1 MRGSM
6 DAKYPKLA
14 NRFSFPKLCFIHC
27 SRRRSER
34 SCVIFVIL
42 TEIEESFP
50 TIVRDFPT
58 KLDMTGLISTHKTD
72 IKSMHLDELRRIAQ
86 PSYRAGQITNWL
98 YQKRV
103 SSFSEMTNLPQILRQ
118 QLTDNFSFGKIDVLR
133 VLGSKDTTR
142 KFLFRLSDNN
152 LIESVLIPASP
163 ALYGSPS
170 DRRTIC
176 LSTQVGCAYGCKFC
190 ASGLNGWKRN
200 LRGDEIVNQI
210 MAVEAATGERIDNIV
225 FMGMGEPLANYDN
238 LMRAIQIINA
248 PWGIGIGARHITIS
262 TSGLVP
268 QIRQLAD
275 QPLQIR
281 LAVSLHGAS
290 DDVRSRIMPVNR
302 KYNLSALLQVCRY
315 FTSRK
320 KQRITFE
327 YILIAQVNDSE
338 EQARQLA
345 KHARDLEAK
354 INLIPYNTVDGLD
367 WRQPSPKR
375 QKEFLAILRAAGVRA
390 TLRREKGDDIAAAC
404 GQLRLQ
410 TERDLAPPLLKSSG

>member
-1 MRGSM
+1 MATLNMSQTEFGNEGKNLRLSFRAKSRNLLPLIMRDVST
-6 DAKYPKLA
+6 
-14 NRFSFPKLCFIHC
+14 S
-27 SRRRSER
+27 
-34 SCVIFVIL
+34 
-42 TEIEESFP
+42 
-50 TIVRDFPT
+50 
-58 KLDMTGLISTHKTD
+58 LDMTIVMPVGRRD
-72 IKSMHLDELRRIAQ
+72 IKSLHLDELREIAQ
-86 PSYRAGQITNWL
+86 PSYRAGQVVDWL
-98 YQKRV
+98 YRKRV
-103 SSFSEMTNLPQILRQ
+103 TSFTEMTNLPQALRTR
-118 QLTDNFSFGKIDVLR
+118 LADNFCFGKIDVVR

-142 KFLFRLSDNN
+142 KFLFQLNDNN

-176 LSTQVGCAYGCKFC
+176 ISTQVGCAYGCKFC
-190 ASGLNGWKRN
+190 ASGLDGWKRN
-200 LRGDEIVNQI
+200 LRADEIVNQI
-210 MAVEAATGERIDNIV
+210 MAVEEATGERIDNIV
-225 FMGMGEPLANYDN
+225 FMGMGEPLANYHN
-238 LMRAIQIINA
+238 LLRAIQIINA

-281 LAVSLHGAS
+281 LAVSLHAAS

-302 KYNLSALLQVCRY
+302 KYNLSALLDACRY

-327 YILIAQVNDSE
+327 YILIAQVNDSD

-345 KHARDLEAK
+345 KHARALEAK
-354 INLIPYNTVDGLD
+354 VNLIPYNRVEGLD
-367 WRQPSPKR
+367 WTQPSIDR
-375 QKEFLAILRAAGVRA
+375 QKKFLAILRSADVRA
-390 TLRREKGDDIAAAC
+390 ALRREKGDDIAAAC

-410 TERDLAPPLLKSSG
+410 TERGLAAPAPESTG

>member
-1 MRGSM
+1 MHV
-6 DAKYPKLA
+6 AT
-14 NRFSFPKLCFIHC
+14 
-27 SRRRSER
+27 
-34 SCVIFVIL
+34 V
-42 TEIEESFP
+42 
-50 TIVRDFPT
+50 
-58 KLDMTGLISTHKTD
+58 TD
-72 IKSMHLDELRRIAQ
+72 IKSLHLDELRGIAE
-86 PSYRAGQITNWL
+86 PSYRADQITNWL

-103 SSFSEMTNLPQILRQ
+103 NSFAEMTDLPQALRM
-118 QLTDNFSFGKIDVLR
+118 QLADNFSFDNIDTLR
-133 VLGSKDTTR
+133 VLGSKDTTQ
-142 KFLFRLSDNN
+142 KFLFRLRDGN

-176 LSTQVGCAYGCKFC
+176 ISTQVGCAYGCKFC
-190 ASGLNGWKRN
+190 ASGLDGWKRN
-200 LRGDEIVNQI
+200 LRADEIVNQI
-210 MAVEAATGERIDNIV
+210 MMVEEASGERIDNIV

-238 LMRAIQIINA
+238 VMRAIRILNA

-290 DDVRSRIMPVNR
+290 DDVRSRIMPINR
-302 KYNLSALLQVCRY
+302 KYNLSALLDACRY

-327 YILIAQVNDSE
+327 FILIAQVNDSDE
-338 EQARQLA
+338 EARQLA
-345 KHARDLEAK
+345 KHARALEAK
-354 INLIPYNTVDGLD
+354 VNLIPYNKVEGLD
-367 WRQPSPKR
+367 WTQPSSDR
-375 QKEFLAILRAAGVRA
+375 QKKFLAVLCAADVRA

-410 TERDLAPPLLKSSG
+410 TQRGMATAAFESGG